1 MGRAKI
7 TLCTVY
13 VIQGLSQE
21 DARILLNRID
31 PKVKRGRILI
41 VLYLF

>member
-1 MGRAKI
+1 MGRTKI
-7 TLCTVY
+7 TLCTIY

-31 PKVKRGRILI
+31 PKVKRGRIL

>member
-1 MGRAKI
+1 MGRTKI
-7 TLCTVY
+7 TLSTVY

-31 PKVKRGRILI
+31 PKVKRGRVLI